1 MSKFKEITNEGFT
14 QKNGSHYVRDL
25 EFREPTKEAAY
36 IYCQNFIN
44 YFVYCRSGF

>member
-25 EFREPTKEAAY
+25 EFREPTKDLPKP
-36 IYCQNFIN
+36 IFIAK
-44 YFVYCRSGF
+44 FS